1 VKQVAESQ
9 SIVWLVFKLSLTW
22 VCVRLG
28 CCEVAYSVRAVVS
41 GVPRVWGEVA
51 VLVCGLLELSFGP

>member
-28 CCEVAYSVRAVVS
+28 CCGVACGVRAVVS
-41 GVPRVWGEVA
+41 GVPRVWGVVA
-51 VLVCGLLELSFGP
+51 VLVYELLELSFGP